1 MKPSR
6 IQGPWLVLVL
16 LAVCTRSTL
25 AAEADA
31 AALIARLARPAP
43 ANTRFVEARFSSLL
57 ARPLVVSGQLTY
69 FAPDHLVR
77 RVDEP
82 FRELMTIRGE
92 EVVVERDGEQPVRFS
107 LKRAPELLGMLSSFG
122 ALLAGDRTLLDRH
135 FRSSLSGDDVRWR
148 LVLTPTSDRVRQ
160 KLGSIHVDVERDAV
174 RCFTLVEPDGDASL
188 MLLGD
193 TAPATRPEP
202 LERGWLEA
210 LCSGVAP

>member
-1 MKPSR
+1 
-6 IQGPWLVLVL
+6 
-16 LAVCTRSTL
+16 
-25 AAEADA
+25 
-31 AALIARLARPAP
+31 
-43 ANTRFVEARFSSLL
+43 
-57 ARPLVVSGQLTY
+57 
-69 FAPDHLVR
+69 
-77 RVDEP
+77 
-82 FRELMTIRGE
+82 MTVRGE

-160 KLGSIHVDVERDAV
+160 KLGSIQVDVERDAV
-174 RCFTLVEPDGDASL
+174 RCFTLVEPDGDASFI
-188 MLLGD
+188 LLGD
-193 TAPATRPEP
+193 TALATRPEP

>member
-1 MKPSR
+1 
-6 IQGPWLVLVL
+6 LVLVL

-25 AAEADA
+25 AAEPDA

-69 FAPDHLVR
+69 LSPDHLVR

-160 KLGSIHVDVERDAV
+160 KLGSIHVEVERDAV
-174 RCFTLVEPDGDASL
+174 RCFTLVEPDGDSSF